1 MSNPPGITTE
11 QKSATAASAT
21 DVPPARKTPALK
33 TTVRK
38 TAARKPKVD
47 ADAPRANR
55 SRAVAEL
62 LPAIGGAAFRRFGF
76 IQSSVVSRWPE
87 IVGERFSGVSTPESI
102 RFPMGQKQDGV
113 LTLTVRGAH
122 APMMQHVI
130 PEITERVNR
139 FFGYAAVARITI
151 RQGEVAKPRVKAA
164 PPPLRTVP
172 ADLGLSLKGIAD
184 PELRAVLESLA
195 AGVASTSGLPRIS

>member
-21 DVPPARKTPALK
+21 DVPPARNTA
-33 TTVRK
+33 VRK